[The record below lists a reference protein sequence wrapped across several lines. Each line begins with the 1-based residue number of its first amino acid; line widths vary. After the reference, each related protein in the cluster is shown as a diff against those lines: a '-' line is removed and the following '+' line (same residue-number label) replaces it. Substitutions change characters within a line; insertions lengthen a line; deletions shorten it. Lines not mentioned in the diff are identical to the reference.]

1 MKGALQGAALLAGL
15 LTAAGICAAGR
26 QAAKPDE
33 KEIEKQI
40 FSLRSVPD
48 AQRGSV
54 TKDLALQ
61 IRRLP
66 SGEGRLMLA
75 FALANLSTEGDFGH
89 DTLQEVATTL
99 ADTLSGP
106 APAGKQGDR
115 SDACFELAELA
126 SLEHVKVS
134 LSLPEYAAAVSKLAA
149 IEKSRRKVDFT
160 LSDLEGANWTLSS
173 LKGKIVLVNFW
184 ATWCP
189 PCRKEMPDLQA
200 LFDRYNRQGLV
211 VLAIS
216 DEDPSK
222 INPFIADKRYT
233 FPILV
238 DAGRKVNDKYSV
250 DGIPKTFIYDRT
262 GRLVAESMDM
272 RTRRQLLD
280 LLAKAGLKT
289 GL

>member
-115 SDACFELAELA
+115 SAACFELAELA